1 MNLRNK
7 AIIILLVIIL
17 ILFYYGYENRKVDLL
32 TDKEIQWLKEQDEL
46 IYAANE
52 NAPPL
57 RYIDDKDNQ
66 YKGIVID
73 YINQISLEL
82 GVEMQTVPM
91 RWDKALESLSAG
103 DSQICDMFVN
113 EERSKLYLF
122 TNPIYNLRTVLVV
135 KHKDEIDL
143 KQLNNMVIAT
153 EKGDYANNYLEENY
167 PGATLLYVQ
176 NINEGMDLLVSGK
189 VEAVIGDEPVITYL
203 LNKRDDMLNL
213 NLNNNV
219 LYEKEVVL
227 AVSKAKP
234 ELVPILNKVI
244 KQINKKGQL
253 EKIQQKWFGIS
264 TPLITNST
272 KDDIIKIIVFP
283 AFILGI
289 ILVFISLNNFSLKK
303 LVKIRTN
310 ELEHNRNE
318 LQIIFDGITELM
330 LVVGSNKKIINGNK
344 GFADYLSISSET
356 MIGQTCD
363 KYLKNFCGDCSKCQI
378 DDTLKLKKNI
388 RKERFVGNEIF
399 EMISY
404 PLKGVDNTVIIS
416 LQNVT
421 IEEVNKNQMLQSNK
435 MIAVGQLAAG
445 MAHEIRNPL
454 GIIRTQSYLLRIND
468 KIDEQMNKSLDF
480 IDTGVNRASTIID
493 NILNFSRLSNN
504 TSETIILFD
513 MISNIIELHRDL
525 IQKKKI
531 NVILSCNE
539 DKKVRINLESMKHI
553 ILNLTSNAIDS
564 MDDNGILKIGAYI
577 ESEEITIVVE
587 DNGCG
592 IEKHNLEKIFNPF
605 FTTKELGQGT
615 GLGLFIVYSEVEKL
629 SGKIKV
635 HSDLGAG
642 SKFSVSIPMKG
653 CI

>member
-7 AIIILLVIIL
+7 TIIILLVIIL

-32 TDKEIQWLKEQDEL
+32 TDKEIQWLKEQGEF

-91 RWDKALESLSAG
+91 RWDKALESLSVG
-103 DSQICDMFVN
+103 DSQICDMFIN

-135 KHKDEIDL
+135 KDKNEIDL

-167 PGATLLYVQ
+167 PDATLLYVQ

-203 LNKRDDMLNL
+203 LNKRVDMLNL
-213 NLNNNV
+213 NINNYV

-227 AVSKAKP
+227 AVSKEKP
-234 ELVPILNKVI
+234 ELVPILNKAI
-244 KQINKKGQL
+244 KQINKRGQL

-264 TPLITNST
+264 TPLITHST

-283 AFILGI
+283 AFIIGI
-289 ILVFISLNNFSLKK
+289 IFIFISLNNFSLKK
-303 LVKIRTN
+303 LVKKRTN

-330 LVVGSNKKIINGNK
+330 LVVGLNKKIINGNK

-356 MIGQTCD
+356 MIGQTCE
-363 KYLKNFCGDCSKCQI
+363 KYLKNFCGDCSECQI

-388 RKERFVGNEIF
+388 KKERFVGNEIF

-416 LQNVT
+416 LQNIT

-435 MIAVGQLAAG
+435 MIAIGQLAAG

-454 GIIRTQSYLLRIND
+454 GIIRTQSYLLRISD
-468 KIDEQMNKSLDF
+468 KIDDQMSKSLDF

-493 NILNFSRLSNN
+493 NILNFSRLSSN
-504 TSETIILFD
+504 TSETIVLFD

-525 IQKKKI
+525 IHKKKI
-531 NVILSCNE
+531 NVILSCDE
-539 DKKVRINLESMKHI
+539 DKIVQINIESMKHI

-564 MDDNGILKIGAYI
+564 MYENGELKICAYI
-577 ESEEITIVVE
+577 ENEEIIIVVE

-629 SGKIKV
+629 NGKIKV
-635 HSDLGAG
+635 HSDLGVG
-642 SKFSVSIPMKG
+642 SKFSVAIPMKG